1 MEFPIRAVSK
11 LTGLSVDTLRAW
23 ERRYEAVKPA
33 RNERRRRYS
42 EADVAR
48 LTLLRD
54 AVRRGHAISQI
65 VSLSDVQLRELTL
78 LPLASSATAQTS
90 PSTEAVSLQTD
101 LDSIFAAAERFDFGE
116 IDRALSRLATLA
128 PARELLRQVLIPLMR
143 EIGERWYQGSLTIAQ
158 EHMVSAAMRNCLG
171 TLVRLYSRTVVPT
184 RILFATP
191 AGELHEFGILS
202 AGVLAIGGGL
212 GIAYLG
218 VDLPA
223 TEIVDAA
230 TKSSAQV
237 VVLGVKGAA
246 NPQKSLRELR
256 RISDL
261 LPVEKELWVGGPDSE
276 EFIREIGK
284 TRAVYIKDFCALEE
298 HLARLGAKL

>member
-1 MEFPIRAVSK
+1 
-11 LTGLSVDTLRAW
+11 
-23 ERRYEAVKPA
+23 VKPA

-78 LPLASSATAQTS
+78 PLASSATTQTS
-90 PSTEAVSLQTD
+90 PSTEAVLQTD

-128 PARELLRQVLIPLMR
+128 PARELLRQALIPLMH

-171 TLVRLYSRTVVPT
+171 TLVRLYSRTAVPT

-223 TEIVDAA
+223 TEIVEAA

-237 VVLGVKGAA
+237 VVLGVKGAV

-298 HLARLGAKL
+298 HFARLGAKL